1 MNRILFTPL
10 LLGTAVS
17 HLAAQ
22 EPSSPNIVLIMCDD
36 MGFSDLGCYGSEIET
51 PHLDS
56 LAQAGVRFTQ
66 FKNTGRSCPTRAA
79 LLTGRYHRGQIS
91 KEYPTIAEVMKA
103 NGYGTYMCGKWHV
116 TVDGAFYAPNGSFP
130 TQRGFDRYYG
140 CLTGGGSYYKPK
152 PVYNDMELVTE
163 FPDDYY
169 Y

>member
-1 MNRILFTPL
+1 MGPIYFREYLMNRILFTPL

-79 LLTGRYHRGQIS
+79 LLTGRYQHQVGMGWM
-91 KEYPTIAEVMKA
+91 TA
-103 NGYGTYMCGKWHV
+103 
-116 TVDGAFYAPNGSFP
+116 VDGVDDSSRRTPAGLQRADIEGVSYHCGSDES
-130 TQRGFDRYYG
+130 QWIRDIHVRKVACDGRRGFL
-140 CLTGGGSYYKPK
+140 CA
-152 PVYNDMELVTE
+152 
-163 FPDDYY
+163 
-169 Y
+169 